1 MKFSPSS
8 GIQAALKRQLAS
20 FGTLTVRRADTAS
33 EIGGSSCRKHSRI
46 HQMSC
51 QLRCFFDGR
60 AWTEKS
66 VENKKV
72 PVGNDRIDVIQQDIT
87 FSTVI
92 AGEIV
97 DGLY

>member
-1 MKFSPSS
+1 
-8 GIQAALKRQLAS
+8 
-20 FGTLTVRRADTAS
+20 
-33 EIGGSSCRKHSRI
+33 
-46 HQMSC
+46 MSC